1 MFQFSCASSF
11 LDDKSGESVHHHAP
25 RFEVSRRDGEITTM
39 TGTRGM
45 TTIVMMM
52 MMMMIV
58 PMIRTLSITVA
69 VVTLGGHR
77 GNRPWGIP

>member
-1 MFQFSCASSF
+1 
-11 LDDKSGESVHHHAP
+11 
-25 RFEVSRRDGEITTM
+25 M

-52 MMMMIV
+52 IMMMIV